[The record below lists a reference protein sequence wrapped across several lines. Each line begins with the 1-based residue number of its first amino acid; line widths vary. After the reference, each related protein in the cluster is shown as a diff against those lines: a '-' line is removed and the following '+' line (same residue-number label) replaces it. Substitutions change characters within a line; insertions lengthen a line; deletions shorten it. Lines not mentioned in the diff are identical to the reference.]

1 MGNCPTRYGVRQVLG
16 LPGSVTCIVGSVGGK
31 VHTTQKS
38 SSLDIFSS
46 VLIFPISV
54 IYHRNMVSVEGFL
67 ADPDVDLTRY
77 KRHEVHKRY
86 VTFNAQISISLTK
99 YAAFQFST

>member
-16 LPGSVTCIVGSVGGK
+16 LPGSVTCIVGSVRGK
-31 VHTTQKS
+31 VHMTPKS

-46 VLIFPISV
+46 VLIFSIPV
-54 IYHRNMVSVEGFL
+54 VYHRNMVSVEGFL
-67 ADPDVDLTRY
+67 ADPDINLTRY

-86 VTFNAQISISLTK
+86 VTFNGQISISLTK
-99 YAAFQFST
+99 YAAFQFFT